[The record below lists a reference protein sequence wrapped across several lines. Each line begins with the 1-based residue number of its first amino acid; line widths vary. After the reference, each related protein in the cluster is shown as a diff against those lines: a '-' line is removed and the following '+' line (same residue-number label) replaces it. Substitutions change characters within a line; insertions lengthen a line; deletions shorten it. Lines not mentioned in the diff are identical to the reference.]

1 MGHRLIAAGPVTDG
15 EGFVAALPTL
25 SKCSMSRRRTT
36 RLAFPNFRMM
46 AKSGG
51 DALPRFHGHARPAPA
66 DELSISFNIMENILR
81 LVVIGQYAADTAAG
95 VIKKMVNRN
104 HMVRVLSVAAT
115 IGDENTVDII
125 DHIAHHHVSP
135 GICFTA
141 LKSMGSRVAD
151 AGQRIELLTQGLG
164 DASVLARESVR
175 VEIQKVIS
183 EHQPVQRARSDS
195 CCSPGCG

>member
-1 MGHRLIAAGPVTDG
+1 
-15 EGFVAALPTL
+15 
-25 SKCSMSRRRTT
+25 
-36 RLAFPNFRMM
+36 
-46 AKSGG
+46 
-51 DALPRFHGHARPAPA
+51 
-66 DELSISFNIMENILR
+66 MENTLR

-104 HMVRVLSVAAT
+104 HMVCVLSVAAT

-175 VEIQKVIS
+175 VEIQKVMCDQ
-183 EHQPVQRARSDS
+183 HQPVQRARSGS